1 MIVPQQKI
9 IWLCSYPKSGNT
21 WMRLFLNALSNKIDH
36 LGEIDSLIGG
46 DAIAASKL
54 LLNDSLG
61 VDTEDLST
69 DDIQKVRS
77 QAYQYWSSVLKDNT
91 FMKVHDAAYY
101 RGLLLFPYNVT
112 NKVIFIVRNP
122 FDIAVS
128 VSHYLNI
135 SIQQSVDAICDEEL
149 LVVDRVN
156 GFKSLVPQ
164 YLGSWSSHYFSW
176 KTAYGSNMLLIRYED
191 MLQDGITAFTK
202 VVDYLDWH
210 KSESEIQN
218 AIDSG
223 VTRSNSIAVLAIDG
237 LAYGVFEVGDEIKS
251 ESKSAIAQ
259 LQKAGINIWLV
270 TGDNQQ
276 TALSIGAEAG
286 IASDHIF
293 ATASPEDKLVFV
305 ENLQVKGK
313 VLMIGDGINDAAALA
328 KADLSIAM
336 GSGTDTAIAAA
347 DITLIRSSLHAV
359 IDSLAISR
367 KTVKIIKSNL
377 GWAFFYNIVGIP
389 IAASGNLSPMYAAA
403 AMSCSSLFVVLNSLR
418 IK

>member
-101 RGLLLFPYNVT
+101 RGLLLFPYNGT

-218 AIDSG
+218 AIEICSFSNLQKVEKVSG
-223 VTRSNSIAVLAIDG
+223 FKEKPKSSQMFFRKG
-237 LAYGVFEVGDEIKS
+237 RVGDWRNYLTE
-251 ESKSAIAQ
+251 EQ
-259 LQKAGINIWLV
+259 
-270 TGDNQQ
+270 TQQ
-276 TALSIGAEAG
+276 
-286 IASDHIF
+286 
-293 ATASPEDKLVFV
+293 
-305 ENLQVKGK
+305 
-313 VLMIGDGINDAAALA
+313 
-328 KADLSIAM
+328 
-336 GSGTDTAIAAA
+336 
-347 DITLIRSSLHAV
+347 
-359 IDSLAISR
+359 
-367 KTVKIIKSNL
+367 IIKANFTL
-377 GWAFFYNIVGIP
+377 LRELNYIDVRGEIV
-389 IAASGNLSPMYAAA
+389 
-403 AMSCSSLFVVLNSLR
+403 V
-418 IK
+418 